1 MENYFEKIRKDFFG
15 KYSYSQSNIEFI
27 NAYCDAIRYNLNRCG
42 IRKVDGEKIRT
53 TKRTSNSFMVL
64 YDVYLMFIITVMYD
78 GNRIQFDTKM
88 I

>member
-1 MENYFEKIRKDFFG
+1 MENYFETARNKFFE
-15 KYSYSQSNIEFI
+15 KYAFSQSNIEFF

-42 IRKVDGEKIRT
+42 IRKIDGKKIRT

-64 YDVYLMFIITVMYD
+64 YDAYLMFIITVTYD

-88 I
+88 V